1 MLWSAGVSEGI
12 QVSSAGLGCRVQP
25 VCGPAQ
31 VRQEHTMQFPA
42 ELTTEACKRRPTE
55 LRLICVY
62 FLTPYFFQVSG
73 DR

>member
-1 MLWSAGVSEGI
+1 
-12 QVSSAGLGCRVQP
+12 
-25 VCGPAQ
+25 
-31 VRQEHTMQFPA
+31 MQFPA